1 MDSFGGFTDEDIQR
15 LSNNPENA
23 NRKER
28 DKLPVSKNMQRHKNR
43 LTQKNFTRERILK
56 KHQYLNQNSPST
68 DIPEEARLSIH
79 QIPESCEEE
88 ESIAKENSD
97 IKTKEKNV
105 EAPVEPSNNAQSK
118 PTRISVETKTEKQV
132 AASKTDQHGSTGSSS
147 EKVIPFLLC
156 ADANE
161 KALEE
166 FESRQRMMEEQNKQR
181 KEILKKA
188 IADRARRTHEETK
201 RLNEIE
207 GELKK
212 LDLLLSN
219 DVAILRNQIES
230 ASLEFSEAHLTFYHK
245 WCMQAVKLPFFVVLS
260 HFSLKWILVTA
271 IRLVYACV
279 SRRPLKEVSCMDQ
292 VTRMLPL
299 GVFSALDIAFGSWGL
314 LIIPVSLYTMTKS
327 STIIFI
333 LGFALIFKLE
343 KKSWSLVVIVAMIAI
358 GLFMFTYK
366 ATQFD
371 LFGFVMVLFAS
382 FSSGLRWT
390 SAQFIMQRSELRLKN
405 PLDVMYYTQP
415 WMFLTVLP
423 FFYCIEGGKI
433 SQSLSMYGWDK
444 WLPVFGGGFIALAME
459 LAEYLV
465 LLSTSSLTLSVI
477 GIFKEVTTVILAVKW
492 TGDTMSSLN
501 FAGLLL
507 CLGGILCHVLHKSR
521 TAATAAS
528 TAMAD
533 EAAAKFLP
541 EGSTSSE
548 DDDDG
553 GGREDSSTEVL
564 FSVLNSR
571 ER

>member
-1 MDSFGGFTDEDIQR
+1 MAKLVIQ
-15 LSNNPENA
+15 
-23 NRKER
+23 
-28 DKLPVSKNMQRHKNR
+28 
-43 LTQKNFTRERILK
+43 
-56 KHQYLNQNSPST
+56 QNSFHKESNSKHKWPFSGFAT
-68 DIPEEARLSIH
+68 FITIISYFVLSV
-79 QIPESCEEE
+79 S
-88 ESIAKENSD
+88 
-97 IKTKEKNV
+97 
-105 EAPVEPSNNAQSK
+105 
-118 PTRISVETKTEKQV
+118 
-132 AASKTDQHGSTGSSS
+132 
-147 EKVIPFLLC
+147 
-156 ADANE
+156 
-161 KALEE
+161 
-166 FESRQRMMEEQNKQR
+166 
-181 KEILKKA
+181 
-188 IADRARRTHEETK
+188 
-201 RLNEIE
+201 
-207 GELKK
+207 
-212 LDLLLSN
+212 
-219 DVAILRNQIES
+219 
-230 ASLEFSEAHLTFYHK
+230 LTFYHK

-271 IRLVYACV
+271 IRLIYACAT
-279 SRRPLKEVSCMDQ
+279 RRPLKEVSCTDQ
-292 VTRMLPL
+292 VTRILPL

-343 KKSWSLVVIVAMIAI
+343 KKSWSLVVIVAMISI

-371 LFGFVMVLFAS
+371 LFGFTMVLFAS

-405 PLDVMYYTQP
+405 PLDLMYYTQP

-423 FFYCIEGGKI
+423 FFYFIEGGKI
-433 SQSLSMYGWDK
+433 VHSLSSEGWDK

-459 LAEYLV
+459 LAEFLV

-492 TGDTMSSLN
+492 NGDTMSSLN

-507 CLGGILCHVLHKSR
+507 CLGGILCHVVHKAQLGAGPGAGPR
-521 TAATAAS
+521 GAV
-528 TAMAD
+528 AD

-548 DDDDG
+548 EDERG
-553 GGREDSSTEVL
+553 EDSSTEVL

-571 ER
+571 DR